1 MMVDGSQVELFNM
14 EADSGER
21 RNLAEVEP
29 KVAEKLRRKLEAWN
43 RAMSKDARKSEVTD
57 AR

>member
-1 MMVDGSQVELFNM
+1 M